1 MTAHIVYS
9 AIDAER
15 PATMSRQVIDGVI
28 RGSIGFGGVLA
39 SDDIGMGALA
49 GSVGDRVRGA
59 LEAGC
64 DLVLHCSGK
73 LDEMAEAAEAA
84 SPLTPAA
91 AARLVRGEALRR
103 ASRRDFDRRA
113 AEARFD
119 ALIGAM
125 AG

>member
-9 AIDAER
+9 AIDPR
-15 PATMSRQVIDGVI
+15 QPATMSRQVIDGVI
-28 RGSIGFGGVLA
+28 RGHIGFDGVLA

-49 GSVGDRVRGA
+49 GSVGDRVRGS

-84 SPLTPAA
+84 SLLTPAA
-91 AARLVRGEALRR
+91 AARLARGEALRR
-103 ASRRDFDRRA
+103 TSRRDLDRGA
-113 AEARFD
+113 TEARFD
-119 ALIGAM
+119 ALVGAM